1 MKKNKKTWIAVIPLF
16 LIVVF
21 VLAGFGV
28 WKKYRDTLMENQEEQ
43 LLLTTRILSE
53 NMSVAAREYEDNLEF
68 LADITEEREAEDA
81 ENIYNRESL
90 SGRSGRKD
98 HKVCQGC
105 GNEK

>member
-68 LADITEEREAEDA
+68 LADITEKFTKNTFPRR
-81 ENIYNRESL
+81 I
-90 SGRSGRKD
+90 
-98 HKVCQGC
+98 V
-105 GNEK
+105 

>member
-53 NMSVAAREYEDNLEF
+53 ICR
-68 LADITEEREAEDA
+68 
-81 ENIYNRESL
+81 
-90 SGRSGRKD
+90 
-98 HKVCQGC
+98 
-105 GNEK
+105 

>member
-53 NMSVAAREYEDNLEF
+53 NMSVAARDMK
-68 LADITEEREAEDA
+68 ITW
-81 ENIYNRESL
+81 NFWQI
-90 SGRSGRKD
+90 
-98 HKVCQGC
+98 
-105 GNEK
+105 